1 MDYDWDSEV
10 TRPAERCPIWPRGA
24 EQGPYRCGVA
34 GAEHPGQCGKRP
46 AVRRWSRRASA
57 HCCERLCPR
66 DNVRSQPRPCWRGP
80 GRSMHLPRRRT
91 CRSTEDVSTMSS
103 LSPALVSD
111 DPGAQARSVTLDR
124 AAAEIV
130 VAPASRAPSL
140 HNTQPW
146 QWRLADGALDLRADR
161 SRQLHVADPDGP
173 SLLISCGAAA
183 ELTQLALAALG
194 WAADTIL
201 LPEGGDPDLLA
212 RFHVRSRREPD
223 PVAARDIAAAGRR
236 RSERRVFG
244 SRPVLSQAIEALR
257 VAAQASGVFA
267 DFASSEEES
276 VRGKPDA
283 EPAALTAKRRPVD
296 DVRTITPAAA
306 AG

>member
-1 MDYDWDSEV
+1 
-10 TRPAERCPIWPRGA
+10 
-24 EQGPYRCGVA
+24 
-34 GAEHPGQCGKRP
+34 
-46 AVRRWSRRASA
+46 
-57 HCCERLCPR
+57 
-66 DNVRSQPRPCWRGP
+66 
-80 GRSMHLPRRRT
+80 
-91 CRSTEDVSTMSS
+91 MSS

-146 QWRLADGALDLRADR
+146 QWRLADGALDLPADR
-161 SRQLHVADPDGP
+161 SRQLHVADPDGL

-201 LPEGGDPDLLA
+201 LPGGGDPDLLA

-306 AG
+306 AGQIGRLDSSQLSTRITGSRPSQVRRRLRRPGGVPRVVLMALVAYPAGYSLPSTRDRLTGTQPTRQRRPGAL